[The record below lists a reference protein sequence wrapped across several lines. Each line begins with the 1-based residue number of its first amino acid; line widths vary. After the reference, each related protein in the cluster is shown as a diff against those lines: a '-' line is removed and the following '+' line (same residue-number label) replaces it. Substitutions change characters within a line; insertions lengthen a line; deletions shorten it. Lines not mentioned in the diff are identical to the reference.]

1 MDDPPAPKHDHRSLK
16 FPRSFLWGAGNS
28 AFQCEGN
35 VKDSD
40 WWDWERKFQDPSKW
54 SRDAA
59 DHYNRFQ
66 ADFALAKRLGHNAHR
81 LSIEWSRI
89 EPSEGFFD
97 SNEIEHYKKV
107 LKDLKDSGMSVMLT
121 LHHFSNPL
129 WFALLGG
136 WTSSKAPYY
145 FERFVKKVVPEFKD
159 YADLWITIN
168 EPSVYVNFAY
178 YSGDFPPGKQ
188 NHNWWKMLWAYLHMV
203 QAHQRA
209 YQAIHKIIPDAKV
222 GLANA
227 VQSFNVLHN
236 HSVREQLAAWGLD
249 IGGNHM
255 IYLLTGMDTHDFL
268 GVNYY
273 TNQYISFNGESH
285 VPSFLDI
292 IETRKEITDLGW
304 EIYPQGIFEVLM
316 DFSDYRKPIYITENG
331 IASTNDDRR
340 VRFLLGY
347 LQEVFHSIKAGA
359 EVKGYFYWS
368 LLDNMELHRG
378 FDPRFGLIEVDF
390 KTQKRTIRPSAFVY
404 KDIIKNN
411 GIPHYLLRLLGHSMN
426 VEDVLASN
434 EIDVSELHEHLLE
447 DKKSL

>member
-1 MDDPPAPKHDHRSLK
+1 MDTAPIAKHEHRTLK
-16 FPRSFLWGAGNS
+16 FPDRFLWGAGNS

-35 VKDSD
+35 VRDSD
-40 WWDWERKFQDPSKW
+40 WWEWERKFQSPSKW
-54 SRDAA
+54 SKDAS
-59 DHYNRFQ
+59 DHYNRYEE
-66 ADFALAKRLGHNAHR
+66 DFDLAKRLGHNAHR
-81 LSIEWSRI
+81 LSLEWSRI
-89 EPSEGFFD
+89 EPAEGMF
-97 SNEIEHYKKV
+97 NLVAIEHYQKV
-107 LKDLKDSGMSVMLT
+107 LQALKERGIKVMLS

-129 WFALLGG
+129 WFARLGG
-136 WTSSKAPYY
+136 WTNPKSVDF
-145 FERFVKKVVPEFKD
+145 FERFVRRVVPDIKD
-159 YADLWITIN
+159 QVDFWITIN

-188 NHNWWKMLWAYLHMV
+188 NHNWWKMIWAYLHMA
-203 QAHQRA
+203 QAHKRA
-209 YQAIHKIIPDAKV
+209 YRTIHEIIPHAKV

-236 HSVREQLAAWGLD
+236 HSVREHLGAWGLD
-249 IGGNHM
+249 IGGNHL
-255 IYLLTGMDTHDFL
+255 IYLFTGKNTHDFL

-273 TNQYISFNGESH
+273 TNQYVSFNGKAH
-285 VPSFLDI
+285 IPGFLDI
-292 IETRKEITDLGW
+292 TQTDKEVSDMGW

-316 DFSDYRKPIYITENG
+316 DFSDYHKPIYITENG

-340 VRFLLGY
+340 VRFLINY
-347 LQEVFHSIKAGA
+347 LQEVFHATRAGA
-359 EVKGYFYWS
+359 DVRGYFYWS

-426 VEDVLASN
+426 VEDVFASN
-434 EIDVSELHEHLLE
+434 EINIAELHEHLMA
-447 DKKSL
+447 DKNS